1 MDVPFSMTSAEQP
14 RPFSFNS
21 PLRPETLFAV
31 ARAPVTALFFL
42 LVVVTG
48 WAVRSWAG
56 DLAGILA
63 AALVAFEPNLLA
75 HAGVVH
81 TDLAAALGFFG
92 TLVLSVRALER
103 RSLGLWAATG
113 AALGASLAAK
123 FSCVL
128 LVPMVALL
136 ALIGLFRERR
146 AAARKGRRPGLV
158 ELKGLLL
165 AGVTSLAVLLGCY
178 AIAMRHMSGAEAAK
192 AIRIFLVSRQ
202 ASEATI
208 DRFPRRPATTPRA
221 SRGSPSR
228 TGLAAA

>member
-1 MDVPFSMTSAEQP
+1 M
-14 RPFSFNS
+14 
-21 PLRPETLFAV
+21 
-31 ARAPVTALFFL
+31 TALFFL

-92 TLVLSVRALER
+92 TLVLALRALER

-136 ALIGLFRERR
+136 ALTGLFRERR
-146 AAARKGRRPGLV
+146 AAAREGRRPDLL

-165 AGVTSLAVLLGCY
+165 AGAASLVVLLGSY
-178 AIAMRHMSGAEAAK
+178 AIAMRHMSGDEAARPCGFFSTRDRLRRRPP
-192 AIRIFLVSRQ
+192 IGSSR
-202 ASEATI
+202 S
-208 DRFPRRPATTPRA
+208 RGCPRRPATMPRA

-228 TGLAAA
+228 TGRAAV